1 MNLKQYPN
9 KQEATKA
16 VFDIIASKIRD
27 NASKKEQRSIGFSG
41 GSSPL
46 ILFTMLNIFFK
57 ENPALLSFITIGWVD
72 ERMVSYN
79 NERSNYGNA
88 IQRFPLLK
96 EIKAVFPFPYISQ
109 EKDFSE
115 ENIKD
120 TFSKAV
126 FYKNGRFEFDIS
138 ILGMGDDGH
147 TASIFP
153 GVLPIKK
160 VHNLEFVKHPEI
172 DEYRISLSLASINL
186 CSNKYVL
193 VFGDGKKEML
203 NNARN
208 GLQKFPITKI
218 MDTNTTVFTNIEL

>member
-16 VFDIIASKIRD
+16 VFEIIVSKIRER
-27 NASKKEQRSIGFSG
+27 ASKKEQLSIGFSG

-46 ILFTMLNIFFK
+46 ALFTMFNDFF
-57 ENPALLSFITIGWVD
+57 EDNPALLSFITIGWVD
-72 ERMVSYN
+72 ERMVPYD

-96 EIKAVFPFPYISQ
+96 EIKAVFPFPF
-109 EKDFSE
+109 FSE
-115 ENIKD
+115 ESSFSGEKIKH
-120 TFSKAV
+120 TFSEAV
-126 FYKNGRFEFDIS
+126 FYKNGTFKFDIL

-160 VHNLEFVKHPEI
+160 AHNLEFVKHPEI
-172 DEYRISLSLASINL
+172 DEYRISLSLVSINL

-193 VFGDGKKEML
+193 VFGDDKKEML

-218 MDTNTTVFTNIEL
+218 MDENTTVFTDIEL